1 MYPLSVSGPAS
12 SAHPLFPR
20 LGLALLSLALSLV
33 AAELIC
39 RGAESEDLRAF
50 FTPFEHDD
58 SPYSTRVRGRQAA
71 DGTGLT
77 LNWYVPGAEGVTGSV
92 SVKINNLGLRDERD
106 YPREPAPECFRVLV
120 LGDSMTFGKGVREAE
135 SWPAVLEASLA
146 SSYPGRCIE
155 VLNSGIPNTNFHIQW
170 LHFLE
175 RWRGLEPDLVLVGF
189 FVYNDSQL
197 QEDRELYFPGWM
209 ATVDS
214 TPVLKQSAL
223 IRLAY
228 YRAFTRIGRQLVD
241 ERVPHYFD
249 EDYPG
254 WRQFQRSLADLQL
267 VGLLDGFS
275 TVVSLIPI
283 PVGYDEYPF
292 AELHERMRHFLEEER
307 GIPTSDLL
315 GGLSGVVAGEHWVH
329 PSDGHPDP
337 ALHRL
342 MGKHLARD
350 SRWAT
355 WLEGSRWRPSSE
367 SEPGSAATALTERSG
382 SWRLERPDGGGWA
395 SGELAAGRRTGPWLV
410 VTPSAGAEQPGRVEW
425 GSYQEDLR
433 EGLWTIRTSTWQ
445 EEGWQIYEEVGTF
458 EKGSREGIW
467 RATTSFKAHSSLEMQ
482 LSVEKAHAGPWRSED
497 QVSDNEEGRDEGAY
511 RADRR
516 AGRWSR
522 WESQG
527 RDGEK
532 LVSVECLGDDGVLL
546 WEWARGD
553 AATEDSE
560 EQTTEGSG
568 VLTLFEALSPPENSD
583 QEFNVEKEQDPASSP
598 RALSADAVLSEGCPS
613 SGDGALE
620 LVELVEDAG

>member
-1 MYPLSVSGPAS
+1 MYPLSVSPSPS

-20 LGLALLSLALSLV
+20 VGLALLSLGLSLV
-33 AAELIC
+33 VAEFVC
-39 RGAESEDLRAF
+39 RATESDELSAF

-77 LNWYVPGAEGVTGSV
+77 LNWYVPGAEGVTGSAP
-92 SVKINNLGLRDERD
+92 VKINNLGLRDERD
-106 YPREPAPECFRVLV
+106 YPQEPAPECFRVLV

-135 SWPAVLEASLA
+135 SWPAVLEESLA
-146 SSYPGRCIE
+146 SRYPGRCIE

-175 RWRGLEPDLVLVGF
+175 RWRGLQPDLVLVGF
-189 FVYNDSQL
+189 FIYNDSQL

-241 ERVPHYFD
+241 ERVPHYFE

-283 PVGYDEYPF
+283 PVGYDDYPF
-292 AELHERMRHFLEEER
+292 VELHERMRGFLEEER

-337 ALHRL
+337 ALHSM
-342 MGKHLARD
+342 MGAHLAQD
-350 SRWAT
+350 PRWAT
-355 WLEGSRWRPSSE
+355 WLEDRRSRPSSE
-367 SEPGSAATALTERSG
+367 MEPQADSTVLMERSG
-382 SWRLERPDGGGWA
+382 SWRLERPDGAGWA
-395 SGELAAGRRTGPWLV
+395 SGELEAGRRTGPWLV
-410 VTPSAGAEQPGRVEW
+410 ATPFTDGKQPGKVEW
-425 GSYQEDLR
+425 GSYQDDLR
-433 EGLWTIRTSTWQ
+433 EGAWTIRTSTWQ
-445 EEGWQIYEEVGTF
+445 EEGWQIHEEAGGF
-458 EKGSREGIW
+458 EKGSREGLW
-467 RATTSFKAHSSLEMQ
+467 RATTSFQAHSSLEME
-482 LSVEKAHAGPWRSED
+482 LSGEQSHAGPWRSED
-497 QVSDNEEGRDEGAY
+497 QVSDSEEGRDEGTY
-511 RADRR
+511 RAGQRV
-516 AGRWSR
+516 GRWSR

-527 RDGEK
+527 RDGEQ
-532 LVSVECLGDDGVLL
+532 LVSVECLRDDGVLL

-553 AATEDSE
+553 AATDDSE
-560 EQTTEGSG
+560 EPIAEGSG
-568 VLTLFEALSPPENSD
+568 VLTLFEATAPAEGEA
-583 QEFNVEKEQDPASSP
+583 QETGHDGEEDPALSP
-598 RALSADAVLSEGCPS
+598 RAMSSDEVQLEGCPS
-613 SGDGALE
+613 S
-620 LVELVEDAG
+620 